1 MTNTPELPQD
11 VIKAAEDILLSDLL
25 KSPTFR
31 PFTLSAL
38 GNSLRAQSKNTS
50 TDEDD
55 EFFQFKVRK
64 IFQAV
69 PPETKFNYWKAVREL
84 MDDFYGKST

>member
-11 VIKAAEDILLSDLL
+11 VIKAAENILLSDLL

-38 GNSLRAQSKNTS
+38 GNSLKAQSKNTS
-50 TDEDD
+50 VDEDD

-69 PPETKFNYWKAVREL
+69 PQQTKSDYWRAVREL
-84 MDDFYGKST
+84 MDAAYGKST